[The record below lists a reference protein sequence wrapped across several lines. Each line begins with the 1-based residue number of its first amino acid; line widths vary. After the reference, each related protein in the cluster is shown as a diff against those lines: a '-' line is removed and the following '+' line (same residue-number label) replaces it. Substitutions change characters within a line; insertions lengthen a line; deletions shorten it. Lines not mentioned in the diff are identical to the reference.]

1 MHKLGIPPPVVDEM
15 SLFQC
20 AVLLGV
26 DELPQVEE
34 GQDTFMGRPI
44 TPADR
49 ERLEKFQAG
58 PTDGRD
64 ITGQVIREMGITVK

>member
-1 MHKLGIPPPVVDEM
+1 MQKLGIPPPVVDQM
-15 SLFQC
+15 TLFQC

-26 DELPQVEE
+26 DEQPITEE

-49 ERLEKFQAG
+49 ERLEKFQG
-58 PTDGRD
+58 VDGDDKD
-64 ITGQVIREMGITVK
+64 ITARVMREMGIVTN